1 MATNKNKIS
10 FAQRTAERL
19 EQENQWQNYN
29 AETEFDFEMT
39 NSLENLAKQI
49 FPFDDFNNKA
59 YQEATV
65 QSLTETISPE
75 IGVKDFWQAMGEK
88 ECKSVRIIE
97 GRLNFFDKKNQK
109 IDITSFTQPIIFEA
123 HSSYYKQR
131 QIEREQ
137 KIAEAKQQLQELI
150 EEINQK

>member
-1 MATNKNKIS
+1 MATNKNTTS

-29 AETEFDFEMT
+29 AEAEFDFEMT
-39 NSLENLAKQI
+39 NSLGNLAKQI
-49 FPFDDFNNKA
+49 FPFDDFNSKA

-65 QSLTETISPE
+65 KSLTETIFPE

-88 ECKSVRIIE
+88 ECKIVRIIE

-131 QIEREQ
+131 QVEREQ
-137 KIAEAKQQLQELI
+137 RIAEARQQLQELI